1 VCAVDDTNKFRKP
14 PSALDV
20 KLKGGAGETAPCH
33 EWHDGDD
40 ASAGSAGVVY
50 RPGFV
55 HGYQTRDISRLP
67 DGKDIAEVELEH
79 DGRGGSAVLRGD
91 ELDGEMPNLG
101 PQRRSQHG
109 KLGHSL
115 RGLRFAD
122 VKLVHPAFVM
132 RTASG
137 KFWAFMP
144 DMLAGWVVP
153 GKILSVA
160 VKEE

>member
-55 HGYQTRDISRLP
+55 HGYQTSDISRLP
-67 DGKDIAEVELEH
+67 DGKDIVEVELEH
-79 DGRGGSAVLRGD
+79 DGRGGSAVLRGN
-91 ELDGEMPNLG
+91 ELDGGMTNLG
-101 PQRRSQHG
+101 PQRRSQHDCVSRMSNWFI
-109 KLGHSL
+109 L
-115 RGLRFAD
+115 
-122 VKLVHPAFVM
+122 AFVM

-137 KFWAFMP
+137 KFLAFMP